1 MDSSRAIL
9 ILGAGRSGTS
19 TLTRGLAALD
29 VYLGRRFRRPVR
41 KNPRG
46 NYEEV
51 HLLKLSKAIRNR
63 LGLRADSVRG
73 LSDADWASVEL
84 TDLRSQMRDA
94 IEREFA
100 GHPVWAFKYAGT
112 GRLLPFWLDLLPDM
126 NIQPAFAFAYRNPL
140 SIARS
145 RARLNRRRG
154 RQMHNNLEWLANV
167 VPYFDRL
174 QAYPSVVVDYDRL
187 VVQPQHELR
196 RVAQQLDLPARPGT
210 DEKIEKF
217 AHTFVRPEWRH
228 TAFTDEDLMS
238 DPATH
243 PLVRRAALQLS
254 RLARDEFTTADPV
267 LWEAWGDIYQE
278 WLDLAPMLN
287 LIDELQTELRYA
299 RWWDLPHWLRLAW
312 NKVPIVRPR

>member
-9 ILGAGRSGTS
+9 VLGAGRSGTS

-51 HLLKLSKAIRNR
+51 HLLKLSKAIRNK

-73 LSDADWASVEL
+73 LSDADWASADL
-84 TDLRSQMRDA
+84 SDLRSRMRGA
-94 IEREFA
+94 IEREFS
-100 GHPVWAFKYAGT
+100 GHPVWAFKYAGN

-145 RARLNRRRG
+145 RARLNRLRG
-154 RQMHNNLEWLANV
+154 RQLRNNLEWLANV

-174 QAYPSVVVDYDRL
+174 RDYPAVVVDYDRL
-187 VVQPQHELR
+187 VVQPAHELR
-196 RVAQQLDLPARPGT
+196 RVAQQLHLPAGPGT
-210 DEKIEKF
+210 DERIEKF
-217 AHTFVRPEWRH
+217 AQAFVRPEWRH
-228 TAFTDEDLMS
+228 TTFTDEDLMS
-238 DPATH
+238 DPAIH
-243 PLVRRAALQLS
+243 PLVRRAAPLLS
-254 RLARDEFTTADPV
+254 RLARDELSMADPS
-267 LWEAWGDIYQE
+267 LWDAWEDIHQE
-278 WLDLAPMLN
+278 WLALAPMLH
-287 LIDELQTELRYA
+287 LIDELQTDLLRS